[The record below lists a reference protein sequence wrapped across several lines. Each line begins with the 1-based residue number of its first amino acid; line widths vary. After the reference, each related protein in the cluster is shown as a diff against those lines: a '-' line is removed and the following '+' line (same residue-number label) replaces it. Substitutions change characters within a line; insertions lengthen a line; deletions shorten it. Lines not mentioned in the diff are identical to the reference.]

1 MVQKSE
7 DRNPFTLL
15 KTRDPVLRPPPAVV
29 SLPFT
34 CGPLGSDTCL
44 FPVLQEI
51 KAVQMQVLARGS
63 QYLKPGHLKGKQ
75 EVGWAAVSRSK
86 RDTR

>member
-1 MVQKSE
+1 MVQKSK

-15 KTRDPVLRPPPAVV
+15 KARDPVLRRPPAVV
-29 SLPFT
+29 SLPLT
-34 CGPLGSDTCL
+34 CGPLGSDICL
-44 FPVLQEI
+44 LPVRQKI
-51 KAVQMQVLARGS
+51 KAVQTQVLARGG

-75 EVGWAAVSRSK
+75 EVGWAAVSKST